1 MSELKTKKPKI
12 KINFFN
18 ADFLKYSKQK
28 VFPKHHP
35 SQTHITKTQN
45 LQIKHSPLPNNSL
58 YSLEKETKTETTA
71 LLEEDK
77 EKIIQKLNT
86 RITEL
91 ESRIKRLENNIPS
104 IHPVSPSY
112 SAQKKLKNS
121 NSTKEKSNIMLK
133 HQMKASLTNIIHA
146 KRTLSNIKIIDHKH
160 KEHKQFKSLS
170 LKVSANSLNK
180 HKTFISNTVV
190 NGFYTNNNWN
200 NINKSIDVTT
210 FKTIPKIP
218 KRNRRQNASF
228 NTTVNHSPVHQKEMY
243 TLTNSNSYDE
253 GDDMKMKFELIKIR
267 TKKLLERFISNKSVN
282 TNINNNISSSFSSV
296 NNTPNVG
303 IKKGSISR
311 NKTFN

>member
-45 LQIKHSPLPNNSL
+45 LQPKHSPLPNTSL
-58 YSLEKETKTETTA
+58 YSLEKETKTETTT

-104 IHPVSPSY
+104 IHPLS
-112 SAQKKLKNS
+112 QKKLKNS
-121 NSTKEKSNIMLK
+121 NSTKEKSNIILK

-160 KEHKQFKSLS
+160 KDNKQFKSLS
-170 LKVSANSLNK
+170 LKVSGSNINNHHK
-180 HKTFISNTVV
+180 HKTFISNTTV

-200 NINKSIDVTT
+200 SINKSIDVNT

-218 KRNRRQNASF
+218 KRNRRQNSSSF
-228 NTTVNHSPVHQKEMY
+228 NTTVNHSPVNNNNNKKEMY
-243 TLTNSNSYDE
+243 TLNNSNSYDD
-253 GDDMKMKFELIKIR
+253 GDDMKLKFELIKLR
-267 TKKLLERFISNKSVN
+267 TKKLLERVISNKI
-282 TNINNNISSSFSSV
+282 INNNISSSFSSV
-296 NNTPNVG
+296 NTTPIVG
-303 IKKGSISR
+303 IKKGSFSR